1 MAVHILRK
9 AQLALETT
17 WDTAV
22 VATVKLMAL
31 NDGAVD
37 FHNEVYRPDF
47 LGSIGPSNVVDQV
60 ATDWSASLSGACTY
74 EDLPYWFD
82 AMFGIDAVPTGS
94 GPYVYGPYVGPTAA
108 IPTAPRI
115 VTLEYGT
122 ATGSYKA
129 SGGLATELS
138 INIEQGQP
146 WMYDVSLIGGT
157 LAVVT
162 LASLSDRT
170 VTLVNTAVTDVFVD
184 AHGGT
189 VGSTSV
195 KGSVINADLTFS
207 NERHMKR
214 FVGDKIPSNWGEG
227 KFDFTLDLVME
238 FNATSKAYLDAILT
252 AQVSKLVRLKATT
265 GATRIVQI
273 DLAGAIQGDVSLW
286 DDRDGN
292 STAAFSLFGHY
303 DGTNSMWMSTSIT
316 NSVTSLP

>member
-9 AQLALETT
+9 VQLAKEVT

-31 NDGAVD
+31 NDGAID

-47 LGSIGPSNVVDQV
+47 LGSLGPSNVVDQV
-60 ATDWSASLSGACTY
+60 ATDWSGSVSGACTY

-82 AMFGIDAVPTGS
+82 AMFGIDAVPTGT
-94 GPYVYGPYVGPTAA
+94 GPYVYGPYDGPTSAV
-108 IPTAPRI
+108 PTSPRI
-115 VTLEYGT
+115 VSVEYGT
-122 ATGSYKA
+122 ATGSYVA
-129 SGGLATELS
+129 SGGLATELN

-146 WMYDVSLIGGT
+146 WMYDVSLMGGT
-157 LAVVT
+157 LATVS
-162 LASLSDRT
+162 LAALSDRT
-170 VTLVNTAVTDVFVD
+170 VDLVNTADTDVFVD
-184 AHGGT
+184 AHLGT
-189 VGSTSV
+189 IGATSV
-195 KGSVINADLTFS
+195 KGSVVSADLTFS
-207 NERHMKR
+207 NERHLKR

-238 FNATSKAYLDAILT
+238 YDATSKAYLDAILT

-273 DLAGAIQGDVSLW
+273 DLAGAIQGDVSMW

-292 STAAFSLFGHY
+292 STVAFSLFGHY
-303 DGTNSMWMSTSIT
+303 DGTNTMWMETSIT
-316 NSVTSLP
+316 NSVATLP